1 MKEARA
7 TYTGEQR
14 RFLEAETARGRTP
27 ACPECGG
34 VLAAAPVEPPPGVP
48 YVRRRVWIVCGA
60 CRRSAAVDLP
70 RG

>member
-1 MKEARA
+1 
-7 TYTGEQR
+7 
-14 RFLEAETARGRTP
+14 
-27 ACPECGG
+27 
-34 VLAAAPVEPPPGVP
+34 VEPPPGVP